1 MCLLRPARHCAGD
14 LRSGLLG
21 PFLSG
26 NMSRANFSTLLRAGA
41 SFSKAKN
48 YASTFPAA
56 DTLRH
61 ERTGEMNLVHLEGI
75 RERRATAHRLSERG
89 EGKLKAVIYL
99 AIFLLMIYS
108 AVKIVPI
115 YVSDY
120 QLSDKMQEQARFA
133 VVNRYTEE
141 QIRDNVFKV
150 VQELE
155 IPAKRDVIKV
165 FNTNAVV
172 KISMEYTVPLD
183 LFFYHTDL
191 HFSPASEN
199 KALF

>member
-1 MCLLRPARHCAGD
+1 LCLLRPARHRAGD
-14 LRSGLLG
+14 LRAGLLG

-41 SFSKAKN
+41 NFSKSRN
-48 YASTFPAA
+48 YVSTFPAA
-56 DTLRH
+56 DTKRH
-61 ERTGEMNLVHLEGI
+61 ERTAEMNLVHLEGI
-75 RERRATAHRLSERG
+75 REPRATAHRRFERG